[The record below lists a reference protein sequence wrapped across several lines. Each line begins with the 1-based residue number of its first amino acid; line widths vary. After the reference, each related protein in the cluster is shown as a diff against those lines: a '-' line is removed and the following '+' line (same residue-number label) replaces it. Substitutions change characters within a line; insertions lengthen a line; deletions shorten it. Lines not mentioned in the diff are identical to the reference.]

1 MNNPLVAIGGMAA
14 FISVIAFLV
23 GILRLIIISRDRKT
37 SLKIILFAII
47 GVVIGFGTCAANF
60 KLGNMH

>member
-1 MNNPLVAIGGMAA
+1 MNNPLAAIGGMAA

-47 GVVIGFGTCAANF
+47 GFVIGFGTCAANF